1 MFEPLYREQE
11 NRYLVFIDD
20 IAKILLMTSVGLQKE
35 ALEKNKKASL
45 LVFFLC
51 VLYPTFR
58 DALCLFT
65 LKVEREKEKS
75 GYSIVSRYYTL
86 TVTDVDVIY
95 EKRAV
100 AKLSK

>member
-1 MFEPLYREQE
+1 M
-11 NRYLVFIDD
+11 VFIDD
-20 IAKILLMTSVGLQKE
+20 IAKILLMASVGLQKE
-35 ALEKNKKASL
+35 ALEKNKKNVVARF
-45 LVFFLC
+45 FFLC

-58 DALCLFT
+58 DAFCLFT

-95 EKRAV
+95 EK
-100 AKLSK
+100 KGCCKIK

>member
-45 LVFFLC
+45 LVFFSLC
-51 VLYPTFR
+51 
-58 DALCLFT
+58 T
-65 LKVEREKEKS
+65 LS
-75 GYSIVSRYYTL
+75 NF
-86 TVTDVDVIY
+86 
-95 EKRAV
+95 
-100 AKLSK
+100 